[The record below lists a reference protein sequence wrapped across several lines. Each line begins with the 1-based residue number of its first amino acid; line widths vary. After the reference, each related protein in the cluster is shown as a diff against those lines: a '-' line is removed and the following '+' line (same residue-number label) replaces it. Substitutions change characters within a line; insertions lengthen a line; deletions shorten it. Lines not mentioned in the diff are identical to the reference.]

1 MANPEMLADILAK
14 LVRVNRALG
23 TSNAANLAA
32 DIAVIDAL
40 VVVADTAADA
50 MVVNLGTAADTDLT
64 TDIAAIDTVADALP

>member
-23 TSNAANLAA
+23 TSSAANLAA
-32 DIAVIDAL
+32 DIAAIDAL